1 MSRLSIWWST
11 FVYNFAWSDWT
22 AYIDG
27 WIPRFCFFIPIVGY
41 LILFNDRVVGMM
53 EFHQLTREPYFDW
66 GLTTSA
72 RLRCIYYALF
82 CLGVSNRSE
91 ERRVGKECRSRWSPY
106 H

>member
-82 CLGVSNRSE
+82 CLGVSNLIYRI
-91 ERRVGKECRSRWSPY
+91 KKPY
-106 H
+106 AF